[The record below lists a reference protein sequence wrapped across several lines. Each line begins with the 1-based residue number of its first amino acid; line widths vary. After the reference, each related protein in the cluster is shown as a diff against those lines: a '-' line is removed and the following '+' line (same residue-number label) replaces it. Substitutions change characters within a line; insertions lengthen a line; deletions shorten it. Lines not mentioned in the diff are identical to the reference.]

1 MEEIVQRV
9 LMIGTAGVIA
19 LHFPQLI
26 SWYRLLKADHDDT
39 GDPRLPATHTFLR
52 KLLRTVFFF
61 CIILLGHSLYDG
73 VPSAVF
79 IYPLVI
85 TQLAGLIIGERDLLS
100 ELSVNRR
107 LVLFV
112 QFLIVMNVLSIVILA
127 AIVLQIH
134 GTIPVQ
140 LL

>member
-1 MEEIVQRV
+1 
-9 LMIGTAGVIA
+9 MIGTSGVIA

-26 SWYRLLKADHDDT
+26 SWYRLLKAERDK
-39 GDPRLPATHTFLR
+39 GAPRLPATHAFLR
-52 KLLRTVFFF
+52 KLLRAIFFF
-61 CIILLGHSLYDG
+61 CILLLGHSLYDG
-73 VPSAVF
+73 VPSAMFV
-79 IYPLVI
+79 YPLVI

-100 ELSVNRR
+100 ELPVNRR

-112 QFLIVMNVLSIVILA
+112 QFLIVMNVFSIVILA
-127 AIVLQIH
+127 AIVLQLH